1 MSVLA
6 ELKEK
11 NANVAHLF
19 KQALDEEVGPI
30 RESTNALEALSGET
44 KQFIERL
51 ENQHRKLE
59 GEIKD
64 LAQKNK
70 DQEAVI
76 KAWQAAANRPGQGAG
91 NDPEAEKKSRV
102 NAFQKA
108 LKTGW
113 GRLTSEERKYVK
125 HDQEA
130 GLETGMT
137 VGHGQDNEYKTLFEA
152 DATTGG
158 FLTIP
163 EYVQELIEAIV
174 LVSDMHSLVDIRT
187 TTKPY
192 VMTPKRT
199 QTSSAVRVTEQ
210 ATRTETQNPKFGM
223 VQVFP
228 YESYALCLIS
238 RTDLDDSELDLGSFI
253 MQDFGVQ
260 FAKLEGNEVING
272 LGSGVGQCQGFLTD
286 TGIIGGGNFTLSSTA
301 ASFAVGDFTKLMHS
315 LKTGYRKGASWAF
328 TTETL
333 GAIRGLTDSQGRP
346 LWTPFGTNDLPGQLW
361 GYPYYEMPDM
371 PQMAT
376 NAFAVAFGNFKTGYQ
391 LVIRKQVSIQVLME
405 RYADQNAVGYM
416 GYYRFGGGVKLAE
429 AIKVMKLH
437 S

>member
-1 MSVLA
+1 MSVLT

-11 NANVAHLF
+11 NAGVAHLF
-19 KQALDEEVGPI
+19 RQALDEELGPV
-30 RESTNALEALSGET
+30 REDANALKTLSGET
-44 KQFIERL
+44 KQYIERL
-51 ENQHRKLE
+51 ENKHRELE
-59 GEIKD
+59 TSIKEI
-64 LAQKNK
+64 AQKNRE
-70 DQEAVI
+70 QEAII
-76 KAWQAAANRPGQGAG
+76 KLLQAKDNRPGQGI
-91 NDPEAEKKSRV
+91 NSDAETERKAAKS
-102 NAFQKA
+102 AFQKA
-108 LKTGW
+108 LRRGW
-113 GRLTSEERKYVK
+113 GRLSSEERKYVK

-130 GLETGMT
+130 GLETGLT
-137 VGHGQDNEYKTLFEA
+137 IGHGQDTEYKALFEA
-152 DATTGG
+152 DGTTGG

-163 EYVQELIEAIV
+163 EYVNELIEAIV

-187 TTKPY
+187 TTNPF
-192 VMTPKRT
+192 VMIPKRT

-286 TGIIGGGNFTLSSTA
+286 TGIIGGSNFTTSSTS
-301 ASFAVGDFTKLMHS
+301 ASFAVADFTKLMHS
-315 LKTGYRKGASWAF
+315 MKTGYRKGASWVF

-371 PQMAT
+371 PQMAA

-416 GYYRFGGGVKLAE
+416 GYYRFGGAVKLAE